1 MGVRRFFQLV
11 IVLAMS
17 ILIGNVTYGMYEEF
31 RLSSYPENS
40 LNAQNMQVASEN
52 ELAQNNE
59 NRENDV
65 NLPEK
70 YKGYDVDAKLEIPK
84 IDLDTYVFAEY
95 DEDAMWLCPTKY
107 YGPKPNEA
115 GNYCI
120 AAHNYN
126 KENMFDKIIKLKEG
140 DAIYLSDNENGKQE
154 YSVYAV
160 YKVEPDNTKP
170 LSQET
175 NGDKE
180 VTLITCSDYSSL
192 RIIIKALL
200 VTK

>member
-1 MGVRRFFQLV
+1 MGIRRFFQLV

-52 ELAQNNE
+52 ELAQNK
-59 NRENDV
+59 ENDV

-70 YKGYDVDAKLEIPK
+70 YKGYVVDAKLEIPK

-107 YGPKPNEA
+107 YGPKPNEV

-192 RIIIKALL
+192 RIIVKAVL
-200 VTK
+200 VRK

>member
-1 MGVRRFFQLV
+1 MGIRRFFQLV

-52 ELAQNNE
+52 ELAQNK
-59 NRENDV
+59 ENDV

-70 YKGYDVDAKLEIPK
+70 HKGYVVDAKLEIPK

-107 YGPKPNEA
+107 YGSKPNEV

-192 RIIIKALL
+192 RIIVKAVL
-200 VTK
+200 VRK

>member
-1 MGVRRFFQLV
+1 
-11 IVLAMS
+11 MS

-52 ELAQNNE
+52 ELAQNK
-59 NRENDV
+59 ENDV

-70 YKGYDVDAKLEIPK
+70 YKGYVVDAKLEIPK

-107 YGPKPNEA
+107 YGPRPNEV

-180 VTLITCSDYSSL
+180 VTLITCSDFSSL
-192 RIIIKALL
+192 RIIVKAFGSQ
-200 VTK
+200 K

>member
-1 MGVRRFFQLV
+1 MGIRRFFQLV

-52 ELAQNNE
+52 ELAQNK
-59 NRENDV
+59 ENDV

-70 YKGYDVDAKLEIPK
+70 YKGYVVDAKLEIPK

-107 YGPKPNEA
+107 YGPRPNEV

-180 VTLITCSDYSSL
+180 VTLITCSDFSSL
-192 RIIIKALL
+192 RIIVKAFESQ
-200 VTK
+200 K

>member
-1 MGVRRFFQLV
+1 MGIRRFFQLV

-107 YGPKPNEA
+107 YGPRPNEV

-192 RIIIKALL
+192 RIIIKAFA
-200 VTK
+200 K